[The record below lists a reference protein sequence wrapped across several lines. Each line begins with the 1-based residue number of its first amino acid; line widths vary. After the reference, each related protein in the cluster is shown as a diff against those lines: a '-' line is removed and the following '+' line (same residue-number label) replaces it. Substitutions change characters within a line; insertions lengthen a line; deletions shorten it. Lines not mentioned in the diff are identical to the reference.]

1 MKKMRT
7 ILTGTMLVL
16 TLSMLTACG
25 NNGNTTSDEVEKE
38 TGDTTEK
45 IDPDKNKQD
54 ENDTPEVSREAER
67 NDNADDA
74 ALDNGDT
81 VSEGTGNKDRDTA
94 VTQEEINNSNN
105 DGSDGTVAGDLGNGV
120 KDLGDGV
127 GDAVED
133 VGDAV
138 GNALDGDEQRQ

>member
-45 IDPDKNKQD
+45 IDTDKNKQD

-94 VTQEEINNSNN
+94 VTQEETDNRNN
-105 DGSDGTVAGDLGNGV
+105 DGTVAGELGNGV

>member
-25 NNGNTTSDEVEKE
+25 NNGNTTSDEMEKE
-38 TGDTTEK
+38 NGDTTEK
-45 IDPDKNKQD
+45 NDNDDKNN
-54 ENDTPEVSREAER
+54 ENDVPEVSKEADR
-67 NDNADDA
+67 NDGVDDA

-81 VSEGTGNKDRDTA
+81 MSEGTGNEDGETA
-94 VTQEEINNSNN
+94 VTQEEN
-105 DGSDGTVAGDLGNGV
+105 SDGTVAGDLGNGV

-138 GNALDGDEQRQ
+138 GNALDGDEQGQ

>member
-81 VSEGTGNKDRDTA
+81 MSEGTGNEEGHTA
-94 VTQEEINNSNN
+94 VTQEETDNKNN
-105 DGSDGTVAGDLGNGV
+105 DGTVAGELGNGV

>member
-45 IDPDKNKQD
+45 NDPDKNKQD

-81 VSEGTGNKDRDTA
+81 MSEGTGNEEGDTA
-94 VTQEEINNSNN
+94 VTQEETDNKNN
-105 DGSDGTVAGDLGNGV
+105 DGTVAGELGNGV

>member
-45 IDPDKNKQD
+45 NDPDKNKQD

-81 VSEGTGNKDRDTA
+81 MSEGTGNEEGDTA
-94 VTQEEINNSNN
+94 VIQEETDNKNN
-105 DGSDGTVAGDLGNGV
+105 DGTVAGELGNGV

>member
-45 IDPDKNKQD
+45 IDSDKNKQD

-94 VTQEEINNSNN
+94 VTQEETDNRNN
-105 DGSDGTVAGDLGNGV
+105 DGTVAGELGNGV

>member
-25 NNGNTTSDEVEKE
+25 NNGNTTADEVEKD

-45 IDPDKNKQD
+45 NDSDKNKQD
-54 ENDTPEVSREAER
+54 KNDTPEVSREAER

-81 VSEGTGNKDRDTA
+81 MSEGTGNEEGDTA
-94 VTQEEINNSNN
+94 VTQEETDNRNNN
-105 DGSDGTVAGDLGNGV
+105 GTVAGELGNGV

>member
-45 IDPDKNKQD
+45 NDPDKNKQD
-54 ENDTPEVSREAER
+54 ENDTPEISREAER

-81 VSEGTGNKDRDTA
+81 MSEGTGNEEGDTA
-94 VTQEEINNSNN
+94 VTQEETDNKNN
-105 DGSDGTVAGDLGNGV
+105 DGTVAGELGNGV

>member
-45 IDPDKNKQD
+45 NDPDKNKQD

-81 VSEGTGNKDRDTA
+81 MSEGTGNEEGDTA
-94 VTQEEINNSNN
+94 VTQEETDNRNN
-105 DGSDGTVAGDLGNGV
+105 DGTVAGELGNGV

>member
-25 NNGNTTSDEVEKE
+25 NNGNTTSDEVEKD
-38 TGDTTEK
+38 TGDITEK
-45 IDPDKNKQD
+45 NDSDKNKQD
-54 ENDTPEVSREAER
+54 KNDTPEVSREAER

-81 VSEGTGNKDRDTA
+81 MSEGTGNEEGDTA
-94 VTQEEINNSNN
+94 VTQEETDNRNN
-105 DGSDGTVAGDLGNGV
+105 GGTVAGELGNGV